1 MGYEIDLMIN
11 DINDTLK
18 CSNVIT
24 ICEAHNCE
32 YYYVSTEY
40 DNQLKHKKLYTLINV
55 TFDISFANLGH
66 FLVQIKKL
74 KKVQFQT
81 IYDNSTNTL
90 IYGSQYYLTNL
101 SNKPFSNDDYKYRR
115 STRSY
120 SENDA
125 AILEI
130 VCPKGVVFQ
139 DIKK

>member
-1 MGYEIDLMIN
+1 MGYEIDLLIN

-18 CSNVIT
+18 CSDVIT

-32 YYYVSTEY
+32 HYYVSTEY

-55 TFDISFANLGH
+55 IFDISTDDLAY
-66 FLVQIKKL
+66 FLIQIKKL

-101 SNKPFSNDDYKYRR
+101 SNKPFSNDDYKHRR

-120 SENDA
+120 SENDT

-130 VCPKGVVFQ
+130 VCPKGVVFH
-139 DIKK
+139 DLKK